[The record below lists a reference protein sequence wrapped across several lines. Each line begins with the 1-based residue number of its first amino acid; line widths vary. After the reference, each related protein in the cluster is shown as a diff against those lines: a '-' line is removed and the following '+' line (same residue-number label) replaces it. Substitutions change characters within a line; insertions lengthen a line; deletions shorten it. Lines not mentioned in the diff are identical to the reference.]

1 VAWPKAKRGHAKYIA
16 VRGTGMRTQTVLSI
30 LAVFLSFGVSAFAAE
45 PNNIPNISTAEL
57 VKFTVENQYDAIAPG
72 TKTAVAVHFDVN
84 KDWHFYSSKETAP
97 GGVSLTI
104 EPNNA
109 EFFTFEPPIIPKGKI
124 YNDKFTGTT
133 TDILTEKFTVY
144 LPLAVKT
151 NAVTGSSKIGFT
163 IRGALCSEQQ
173 CRMTK
178 LTAETTIDIASTSA
192 TDKTKFTVP
201 TVTQEQPSVTG
212 SASPSYSTFAA
223 LLLAFVAG
231 IILNIMP
238 CVLPVIPLKVLSIF
252 EQAKESKFRCI
263 TLGLTFCL
271 GILVFFAVIAAANII
286 LRLSYNSVFQWG
298 DHFRNPLFI
307 IGMALLMEVLALIMF
322 GVATVTVSGRIA
334 GASPKQGSYIGSI
347 GMGFLA
353 ALLSTPC
360 SFAILTAA
368 FAWAQ
373 TQSLWL
379 ATVAIMIIGFGMAAP
394 YALLTSMPSLLKHL
408 PKPGRWMEIFKQAM
422 GFVLLI
428 VAVWLASV
436 LPCSAHLSLFYYGL
450 ILAFCVWM
458 WGGWVSFDTAPA
470 QKWSVRII
478 AVIIAV
484 IAGWRL
490 LPSTTIN
497 AAPQQTVM
505 SDGIAWQPY
514 NAAAIKEVIA
524 DGKPV
529 LIEFTADWCLTCKA
543 VEKTVYARKD
553 IQELLKQKNVLVV
566 KGDTTWEKNPATIA
580 LKEVYNEP
588 GVPVTIVHL
597 PGKPEPVR
605 LHGLVIGSELK
616 AILEKL

>member
-1 VAWPKAKRGHAKYIA
+1 MQNDNAKFKIAWIGLVA
-16 VRGTGMRTQTVLSI
+16 
-30 LAVFLSFGVSAFAAE
+30 FLFVGGLCAFAAE
-45 PNNIPNISTAEL
+45 PNIAPTIPTTEL
-57 VKFTVENQYDAIAPG
+57 VKFTIENQHDAIKPG
-72 TKTAVAVHFDVN
+72 TTTAVAIHFEVN
-84 KDWHFYSSKETAP
+84 KDWHFYADKATAP

-104 EPNNA
+104 EPNTS
-109 EFFTFEPPIIPKGKI
+109 EFLTFEPPIIPKGQI

-133 TDILTEKFTVY
+133 TDILTGKFTVY
-144 LPLAVKT
+144 LPLAVKA
-151 NAVTGSSKIGFT
+151 NAITGSSKISFAV
-163 IRGALCSEQQ
+163 RGALCSEQQ

-178 LTAETTIDIASTSA
+178 LNTKTTIDVASAAPMDKPKFVVPVVTS
-192 TDKTKFTVP
+192 
-201 TVTQEQPSVTG
+201 EQPPQPKNI
-212 SASPSYSTFAA
+212 AAPSYSTFAA
-223 LLLAFVAG
+223 LLLAFAAG

-271 GILVFFAVIAAANII
+271 GILVFFAAIAVVNIV
-286 LRLSYNSVFQWG
+286 LRISYNSVFQWG

-322 GVATVTVSGRIA
+322 GVATVTVSGRLA
-334 GASPKQGSYIGSI
+334 GASPKQGGYGGSI

-373 TQSLWL
+373 TQVLWL
-379 ATVAIMIIGFGMAAP
+379 ATVAIMVIGLGMAAP

-408 PKPGRWMEIFKQAM
+408 PKPGRWMEIFKQTM

-458 WGGWVSFDTAPA
+458 WGTWVSFDTVLT
-470 QKWSVRII
+470 QKLSVRIV
-478 AVIIAV
+478 AVIIVA
-484 IAGWRL
+484 IAGWWL
-490 LPSTTIN
+490 LPNAITT
-497 AAPQQTVM
+497 APPQQTIV

-514 NAAAIKEVIA
+514 DANTIKEAVA
-524 DGKPV
+524 DDRPV

-553 IQELLKQKNVLVV
+553 IQDLLKQKNVLVV

-580 LKEVYNEP
+580 LKEIYNEP
-588 GVPVTIVHL
+588 GVPVTIVL
-597 PGKPEPVR
+597 MPGKTEPVR

-616 AILEKL
+616 KLLEDL

>member
-1 VAWPKAKRGHAKYIA
+1 MAKSEAWPGTYIA
-16 VRGTGMRTQTVLSI
+16 VRGTGMCTQTVLSI

-45 PNNIPNISTAEL
+45 PNSVPSITTTEL
-57 VKFTVENQYDAIAPG
+57 VKFTVENQYNAIAPG
-72 TKTAVAVHFDVN
+72 TKTAVAIHFDVDKN
-84 KDWHFYSSKETAP
+84 WHFYSDKATAP

-109 EFFTFEPPIIPKGKI
+109 EFFTFEPPIIPKGQI

-144 LPLAVKT
+144 LPLAVT
-151 NAVTGSSKIGFT
+151 ANAVTGSSKVDFA

-178 LTAETTIDIASTSA
+178 FTAEAVVEVSPNA
-192 TDKTKFTVP
+192 PMDKPKFVVP
-201 TVTQEQPSVTG
+201 VVTQEQPLPTQNT
-212 SASPSYSTFAA
+212 SPSYSTFAA

-271 GILVFFAVIAAANII
+271 GILVFFAVIAVANIV
-286 LRLSYNSVFQWG
+286 LRVSYNSVFQWG

-334 GASPKQGSYIGSI
+334 SASPKGGYGGSI

-379 ATVAIMIIGFGMAAP
+379 ATVAIMIIGLGMAAP

-436 LPCSAHLSLFYYGL
+436 LPCSAHMSLFYYGL

-484 IAGWRL
+484 LAGWRL

-505 SDGIAWQPY
+505 SDGITWQPY
-514 NAAAIKEVIA
+514 DAAVIKEAIA
-524 DGKPV
+524 DDKPI

-553 IQELLKQKNVLVV
+553 IQDLLKQKNVLVV
-566 KGDTTWEKNPATIA
+566 KGDTTWEQNPATLA

-588 GVPVTIVHL
+588 GVPVTILHI
-597 PGKPEPVR
+597 PGKAEPVR
-605 LHGLVIGSELK
+605 LHGLVIGSQLK
-616 AILEKL
+616 EILQGL

>member
-1 VAWPKAKRGHAKYIA
+1 
-16 VRGTGMRTQTVLSI
+16 M
-30 LAVFLSFGVSAFAAE
+30 LAVSLSFGAASAFAAE
-45 PNNIPNISTAEL
+45 PNSIPDPTGGLFKYTI
-57 VKFTVENQYDAIAPG
+57 ENQYDVIAPG
-72 TKTAVAVHFDVN
+72 AKTAVAIYFEIN
-84 KDWHFYSSKETAP
+84 KDWHFYSDPATAP
-97 GGVSLTI
+97 GSANLNI
-104 EPNNA
+104 EPYRPKS
-109 EFFTFEPPIIPKGKI
+109 FKFEPPIIPKGQT

-133 TDILTEKFTVY
+133 TDILTGKFTIY
-144 LPLAVKT
+144 IPLTISTDA
-151 NAVTGSSKIGFT
+151 AIGSTKLGFH
-163 IRGALCSEQQ
+163 IAGALCSEQQ
-173 CRMTK
+173 CRMIKFSQELFVDISQNAAMDKPKFDVPVQSGTGILPVK
-178 LTAETTIDIASTSA
+178 NMGETPMPQKST
-192 TDKTKFTVP
+192 
-201 TVTQEQPSVTG
+201 
-212 SASPSYSTFAA
+212 SPSYSTFMA
-223 LLLAFVAG
+223 LLLAFAAG

-271 GILVFFAVIAAANII
+271 GILVFFAVIAAANIV
-286 LRLSYNSVFQWG
+286 LRVSYNSVFQWG

-334 GASPKQGSYIGSI
+334 GASPKGGYGGSI

-373 TQSLWL
+373 TQVLWL
-379 ATVAIMIIGFGMAAP
+379 ATVAIMVIGLGMAAP

-458 WGGWVSFDTAPA
+458 WGGWVSFDTSPVK
-470 QKWSVRII
+470 KWLVRII
-478 AVIIAV
+478 AVLIA
-484 IAGWRL
+484 IAAGWQL
-490 LPSTTIN
+490 LPGAMTT
-497 AAPQQTVM
+497 ASPQQAIV

-514 NAAAIKEVIA
+514 DANVIKEAVA
-524 DGKPV
+524 GNRPV

-543 VEKTVYARKD
+543 VEKTVYARND
-553 IQELLKQKNVLVV
+553 IQNLLKQKNVLTI
-566 KGDTTWEKNPATIA
+566 KGDTTWENNPATIA
-580 LKEVYNEP
+580 LKEIYNEP
-588 GVPVTIVHL
+588 GVPVTVILV
-597 PGKPEPVR
+597 PGKTEPVK
-605 LHGLVIGSELK
+605 LHGLVIGSQLK
-616 AILEKL
+616 ALLQGL

>member
-1 VAWPKAKRGHAKYIA
+1 MQIR
-16 VRGTGMRTQTVLSI
+16 TVLSI
-30 LAVFLSFGVSAFAAE
+30 LAISLWFGVSTFAVE
-45 PNNIPNISTAEL
+45 SNSMPDPSSGL
-57 VKFTVENQYDAIAPG
+57 FKFTVENQYDTIAPG
-72 TKTAVAVHFDVN
+72 AKTAVAIHFDVN
-84 KDWHFYSSKETAP
+84 KDWHFYSDKATAP

-104 EPNNA
+104 EPNSS
-109 EFFTFEPPIIPKGKI
+109 EFFTFEPPIIPKGQT

-133 TDILTEKFTVY
+133 TDILAEKFTVY
-144 LPLAVKT
+144 LPLAVKA
-151 NAVTGSSKIGFT
+151 NAVIGVSKIGLT

-173 CRMTK
+173 CRMIK
-178 LTAETTIDIASTSA
+178 FSKETTVNISPGAVM
-192 TDKTKFTVP
+192 DKPKFTIPSQSGTGILPVKNMGETP
-201 TVTQEQPSVTG
+201 TLQG
-212 SASPSYSTFAA
+212 SISPSYSTFAA

-252 EQAKESKFRCI
+252 EQAKESKFRCV

-271 GILVFFAVIAAANII
+271 GILVFFAVIAVANII
-286 LRLSYNSVFQWG
+286 LRVSYNSVFQWG

-322 GVATVTVSGRIA
+322 GVATVTVSGHIA
-334 GASPKQGSYIGSI
+334 GASPKGGYSGSI

-379 ATVAIMIIGFGMAAP
+379 ATVAIMVIGLGMAVP

-450 ILAFCVWM
+450 ILSFCVWM
-458 WGGWVSFDTAPA
+458 WGGWVGFDTAPA

-484 IAGWRL
+484 AAGWWL
-490 LPSTTIN
+490 LPVANVQAS
-497 AAPQQTVM
+497 PQNQII
-505 SDGIAWQPY
+505 SDGIVWQPY
-514 NAAAIKEVIA
+514 DANTIKEAVA
-524 DGKPV
+524 DGRPV

-553 IQELLKQKNVLVV
+553 IQDLLKQKNVLVV
-566 KGDTTWEKNPATIA
+566 KGDTTWEHSPATIA
-580 LKEVYNEP
+580 LKDVYNEP

-597 PGKPEPVR
+597 PGKPEPAR

-616 AILEKL
+616 TILEKL